1 MAMLM
6 APAGSNYYDD
16 GDLGDEVGHGGDGDA
31 DDADGHDA

>member
-6 APAGSNYYDD
+6 APTGSDYDD

-31 DDADGHDA
+31 DDADGHYA